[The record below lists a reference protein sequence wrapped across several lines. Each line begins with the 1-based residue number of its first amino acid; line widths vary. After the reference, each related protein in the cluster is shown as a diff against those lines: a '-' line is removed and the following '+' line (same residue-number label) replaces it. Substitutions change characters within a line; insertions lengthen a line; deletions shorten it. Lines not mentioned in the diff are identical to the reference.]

1 MENLLVLLDKIQQIS
16 PLPVFAQDTV
26 IVQNAGMQHWLNMS
40 LAEQRGISMNMRYAL
55 PSQYLWNLIRNLAS
69 DEDVPEQSPYSREV
83 LAWRIDT
90 LLASNEVLN
99 DTTYQVASDYWR
111 ANHADDSRSENHSEA
126 EQLKRYQLAC
136 QLADLYEQYLIFR
149 PEWIHAWHQGEFV
162 AYDQADECDTGI
174 QSSAIWQGKLWHLLV
189 SEQPYDPHELV
200 ALAISNLSNIDL
212 TDKTNPRSKL
222 LPQRLSFFGINAMA
236 PLWLEFINALS
247 EKIDVHF
254 FHLNPCYAYW
264 GDVVTEKRA
273 IEAWIKGQ
281 NFTVDADDNENLTAM
296 ENLADI
302 NRQVGN
308 PLLANLG
315 QQGREFMALLYQYS
329 TVNIDVFES
338 AVEDI
343 NAKESDSAQNLET
356 SFEEKKPSNILARV
370 QQDILSLS
378 DARHNKKEAEEKAE
392 ESVEEKSIHI
402 DDSIIITSAHSALRE
417 VQGLHDWL
425 LHQFN
430 EDKSLTPKDVLVMC
444 PQVEQ
449 YAPYVNAVFTRGW
462 QDIADEVPPLPC
474 SIADRVS
481 KDAEPLVA
489 AFAELLKL
497 PDSRFQVSSLIALLR
512 LPAMQNRFSINL
524 EDIEKITH
532 WLEAASVHWGLDK
545 AHKQQILAQSQ
556 AKSGHDSSTDNSSS
570 GGVNGTSDSFT
581 WQQGLTRL
589 MRGFAFG
596 DHSVIYQNQMLLP
609 NIEGSDSELLGKLM
623 LIIEQLQLSAISMSK
638 ARSATQWQQFLFD
651 LLQQLFEDENDN
663 GLSIV
668 RTATESLVEYC
679 QHAGYDSDISLPV
692 IRDYLNAHFSQP
704 DPGRQF
710 MVGQVTFCSM
720 LPMRSIPFKIIAVL
734 GLNDGE
740 FPRQRQPLSFDLMST
755 TPAQL
760 GDRSRRG
767 DDRYLFLEAIISARR
782 ALYLSFQGRN
792 IKNNKERQP
801 SLVLKELMEY
811 LARGY
816 GWRLLGLNEEVD
828 KESGEA
834 LAEHI
839 RQLPMQAFS
848 EQNYLGRYASFDANW
863 LNLKRASSVQET
875 DATLNSPEDNELTDS
890 VIVGSA
896 AVESAMMDN
905 ASASDVIR
913 FYQHPARYYG
923 QRSLYLYLEQHNT
936 LINDIEP
943 FVPDRLDS
951 YLLRQDLL
959 NYYLSPTQ
967 SKQSCEDI
975 LLTAKLSGNLP
986 DLPTTEDLIQGWQK
1000 DSEDFSHFIL
1010 NEVAANEVASV
1021 ESSAEIAIEPIDCS
1035 VTVDLS
1041 ASNTQVFDTNLYSDA
1056 ELETLKTVL
1065 PKSVTV
1071 NTKLLIIAGKL
1082 VFYRSSSAKAKDLF
1096 TLYLHQLILQV
1107 AQTDESQT
1115 HADVLGTVVSSHGYY
1130 FDTKTQKPR
1139 EFYFSDIVDAKL
1151 QLQRLIATFYLGQH
1165 QPLLLNGDI
1174 VEKIRKSKVF
1184 EQAQFEQF
1192 WSDSNT
1198 FQAFGEDAYMQ
1209 YFWPTCPHYDEISRK
1224 LLSLYQPMLDAL
1236 QVVKP
1241 LVKKGAK

>member
-90 LLASNEVLN
+90 LLASSEVIN
-99 DTTYQVASDYWR
+99 DTTFQVASDYWC
-111 ANHADDSRSENHSEA
+111 ANYADDARSESQSRVFSEA

-162 AYDQADECDTGI
+162 AYDQTSQTGKADDNGI
-174 QSSAIWQGKLWHLLV
+174 SMEAGMESSAIWQGKLWHLLV
-189 SEQPYDPHELV
+189 NEQPYDPHELV
-200 ALAISNLSNIDL
+200 ALAISNLNNIDL
-212 TDKTNPRSKL
+212 TDKTNLRSTL

-273 IEAWIKGQ
+273 IETWINGDV
-281 NFTVDADDNENLTAM
+281 NNDANTDDSLNN
-296 ENLADI
+296 NLADI
-302 NRQVGN
+302 NKQVGN

-338 AVEDI
+338 AVEDL
-343 NAKESDSAQNLET
+343 NAKEDNNPQSAEANLK
-356 SFEEKKPSNILARV
+356 EEAKVNILACV

-378 DARHNKKEAEEKAE
+378 DARHNEQKAEEK
-392 ESVEEKSIHI
+392 VEEKTTLI

-430 EDKSLTPKDVLVMC
+430 DDKSLTPKDVLVMC

-545 AHKQQILAQSQ
+545 AHKQQVLAQSQ
-556 AKSGHDSSTDNSSS
+556 AAGNDETNSAN
-570 GGVNGTSDSFT
+570 VNSVNDSFT

-596 DHSVIYQNQMLLP
+596 DHSVIYQDQMLLP
-609 NIEGSDSELLGKLM
+609 NIEGSDSELLGTLM

-679 QHAGYDSDISLPV
+679 QHAGYDSDISLSV
-692 IRDYLNAHFSQP
+692 IRDYLNGHFSQP

-816 GWRLLGLNEEVD
+816 GWRLLGLNESTDE
-828 KESGEA
+828 ESGEA

-863 LNLKRASSVQET
+863 LNLKRTSTAQET
-875 DATLNSPEDNELTDS
+875 DATLNLPEDHELSDS
-890 VIVGSA
+890 
-896 AVESAMMDN
+896 AVVDS
-905 ASASDVIR
+905 ASASDIIR

-967 SKQSCEDI
+967 SKQSCDDI

-986 DLPTTEDLIQGWQK
+986 DLPTTDDLIQGWQK
-1000 DSEDFSHFIL
+1000 DSEDFSHFLL
-1010 NEVAANEVASV
+1010 NEVAPDAAASV
-1021 ESSAEIAIEPIDCS
+1021 ESNAELVIEPIDCS

-1041 ASNTQVFDTNLYSDA
+1041 LANTQVFDASLYSDS
-1056 ELETLKTVL
+1056 ELDTLKTVL

-1071 NTKLLIIAGKL
+1071 STKLLIIAGKS

-1107 AQTDESQT
+1107 AQADESQT
-1115 HADVLGTVVSSHGYY
+1115 HADVLGSVVSSHGYY
-1130 FDTKTQKPR
+1130 FDTKTQKPS
-1139 EFYFSDIVDAKL
+1139 EFYFSDIIDAKL
-1151 QLQRLIATFYLGQH
+1151 QLQRLVATFYLGQH

-1184 EQAQFEQF
+1184 EQTQFEQL

-1198 FQAFGEDAYMQ
+1198 FQAFGEDAYIQ
-1209 YFWPTCPHYDEISRK
+1209 YFWPRCPNYDDISSK
-1224 LLSLYQPMLDAL
+1224 LLNLYQPMLDAL
-1236 QVVKP
+1236 QVVKSSAKP
-1241 LVKKGAK
+1241 SVKTGAKS